1 MLIREILTESYDDD
15 LIAVVRDLIVMAM
28 NQDLSSIKMD
38 NFQQA
43 LSDQGYD
50 LDPEQII
57 QAVDKSGYASSVD
70 DSEIV
75 PKDQLSKDVSTDD
88 EPSVDVG
95 KMAGDQALSDIKA
108 EL

>member
-70 DSEIV
+70 DQEIV

-88 EPSVDVG
+88 EPSVDVS

>member
-15 LIAVVRDLIVMAM
+15 LIAVVRDLI
-28 NQDLSSIKMD
+28 
-38 NFQQA
+38 
-43 LSDQGYD
+43 
-50 LDPEQII
+50 DPEQII

>member
-38 NFQQA
+38 NFQKA
-43 LSDQGYD
+43 LSDQGFD